1 MEFEIEGTLKYAA
14 SNYQLKIGEPVH
26 IADDVADDKGKV
38 IAIMGENG
46 SGKTTLIRAI
56 LEDPAVEFDGKVS
69 LTSGGK
75 NARVVFMPQDAPA
88 AERQLTMR
96 DYIGFQEWMG
106 KLVEELGIPLGATTS
121 EVSSGTLKKAQILR
135 MLFSEGD
142 MYVLDEPTTYIDR
155 AAKRTIAN
163 IVNDRVKMGKW
174 FFISGNDPDFL
185 GEVATHII
193 WMAVTPENKATAN
206 FMTITPRCGLVP
218 CALNYW
224 AGKACSHLS
233 QYSYKKTRVKM
244 KPTAP
249 GSEEPDVV

>member
-14 SNYQLKIGEPVH
+14 SSYQLTISEPIH
-26 IADDVADDKGKV
+26 IANDVADDKGKV

-56 LEDPAVEFDGKVS
+56 LGDPEVEFEGKVS

-75 NARVVFMPQDAPA
+75 KARVVFMPQDIPA

-106 KLVEELGIPLGATTS
+106 KLVEELGIPLAATTS
-121 EVSSGTLKKAQILR
+121 DVSSGTLKKAQILKT
-135 MLFSEGD
+135 LFSEGD
-142 MYVLDEPTTYIDR
+142 MYVLDEPTTYVDR

-163 IVNDRVKMGKW
+163 IVSDRVEKGKW

-193 WMAVTPENKATAN
+193 YMAVTPKNKATAN
-206 FMTITPRCGLVP
+206 FMMMVAREPLVS
-218 CALNYW
+218 LR
-224 AGKACSHLS
+224 KAARDTCRYLTQHG
-233 QYSYKKTRVKM
+233 YKKKRVKM
-244 KPTAP
+244 KHP
-249 GSEEPDVV
+249 GTTIEEPDVV